1 MDLYA
6 SAENIFFRGMID
18 SDPHVGIYSQI
29 AELTRALEKTRAEKE
44 QLVAE
49 LSADLSSTRH
59 QMDPCFTSDITCR
72 YKLLTVL

>member
-29 AELTRALEKTRAEKE
+29 AEFTRAEKTRAEKE

-49 LSADLSSTRH
+49 LRH
-59 QMDPCFTSDITCR
+59 QMDPCITSDITCR
-72 YKLLTVL
+72 YL